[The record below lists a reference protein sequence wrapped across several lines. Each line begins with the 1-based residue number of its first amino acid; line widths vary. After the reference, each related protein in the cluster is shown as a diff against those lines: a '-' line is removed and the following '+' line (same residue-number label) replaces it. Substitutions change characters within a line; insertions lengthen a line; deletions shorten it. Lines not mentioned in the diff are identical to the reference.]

1 MTISWLVEFQLNLE
15 NLSSFSNCEAC
26 LSGLCPFQLSKFTQS
41 FWFFTVPLS
50 ALVSIFPG
58 TSQTII
64 WKDQFHTTSAPALR
78 WTNCRISDF
87 CSSSSTLISIFL
99 CQTLTEL
106 LTVFHPFLVMLIVIT
121 WVDQFHRVSGILKVW
136 LICKFRCWILKW
148 CASCL
153 NLTFCAYS
161 WKYFFITGIS
171 HQIISKEAYLLSWD
185 MLSIWI
191 HCMFL
196 NNLCCSLVRNCPI

>member
-15 NLSSFSNCEAC
+15 NLSSFSNCESC

-41 FWFFTVPLS
+41 FWFFTVSLS

-64 WKDQFHTTSAPALR
+64 WKDQFHTTLAPALR

-87 CSSSSTLISIFL
+87 WSSASNISFYIVL
-99 CQTLTEL
+99 SNLTAL
-106 LTVFHPFLVMLIVIT
+106 LTVFFPFLVMCMVIA
-121 WVDQFHRVSGILKVW
+121 WVDQFRWVSEILKVW

-148 CASCL
+148 LCAISS

-161 WKYFFITGIS
+161 WKYFLTTGIS
-171 HQIISKEAYLLSWD
+171 RQIISKEAYLLSWD
-185 MLSIWI
+185 
-191 HCMFL
+191 
-196 NNLCCSLVRNCPI
+196 V